1 MSEFLT
7 TPEINEAWD
16 RIARTSDG
24 QIIYRHLQKLVM
36 EISTD
41 DGALQRC
48 EGARSL
54 AHNLMRLM
62 ANGIIDSDRYAIAFP
77 VAKPVA
83 VTGARGAGRRV
94 TADTFVAGYNTA
106 DYGPTGGAGSTGTG
120 TNGTGNS
127 AR

>member
-1 MSEFLT
+1 
-7 TPEINEAWD
+7 
-16 RIARTSDG
+16 
-24 QIIYRHLQKLVM
+24 M

-83 VTGARGAGRRV
+83 VTGARGASRRV
-94 TADTFVAGYNTA
+94 TADTFVPGYS
-106 DYGPTGGAGSTGTG
+106 DFGPTGSSGNSGTG
-120 TNGTGNS
+120 TNGTGS
-127 AR
+127 GAS

>member
-1 MSEFLT
+1 
-7 TPEINEAWD
+7 
-16 RIARTSDG
+16 
-24 QIIYRHLQKLVM
+24 M

-94 TADTFVAGYNTA
+94 SADTFVAGYNTV
-106 DYGPTGGAGSTGTG
+106 DYGPTGGAGNSGTG
-120 TNGTGNS
+120 SNGTGRGS
-127 AR
+127 GST

>member
-83 VTGARGAGRRV
+83 VTGARGASRRV
-94 TADTFVAGYNTA
+94 TADTFVPGYS
-106 DYGPTGGAGSTGTG
+106 DFGPTGSSGNSGTG
-120 TNGTGNS
+120 TNGTGS
-127 AR
+127 GAG